1 MADVGEQF
9 CLSLDFTSE
18 KLGPDVLWFNPP
30 AKYQLRCNG
39 SSGVKIFS
47 VSCTEWSC
55 RCCDRYSML
64 PSIRTVPVPGHLKQK
79 LNF

>member
-18 KLGPDVLWFNPP
+18 KLGPDVLWFNPS

-39 SSGVKIFS
+39 SSGVKISS
-47 VSCTEWSC
+47 VSCTE
-55 RCCDRYSML
+55 L
-64 PSIRTVPVPGHLKQK
+64 EVQVL
-79 LNF
+79 

>member
-9 CLSLDFTSE
+9 RLSLGFTSE

-47 VSCTEWSC
+47 VSCTESEVQV
-55 RCCDRYSML
+55 L
-64 PSIRTVPVPGHLKQK
+64 
-79 LNF
+79 

>member
-39 SSGVKIFS
+39 SSGVKILS
-47 VSCTEWSC
+47 VSCTEL
-55 RCCDRYSML
+55 DL
-64 PSIRTVPVPGHLKQK
+64 QVL
-79 LNF
+79 

>member
-9 CLSLDFTSE
+9 CLSLDFASE

-30 AKYQLRCNG
+30 VKYELRSNG

-47 VSCTEWSC
+47 VSCTELEVQVLWQVF
-55 RCCDRYSML
+55 DG
-64 PSIRTVPVPGHLKQK
+64 RTESN
-79 LNF
+79 NFKTINEWG